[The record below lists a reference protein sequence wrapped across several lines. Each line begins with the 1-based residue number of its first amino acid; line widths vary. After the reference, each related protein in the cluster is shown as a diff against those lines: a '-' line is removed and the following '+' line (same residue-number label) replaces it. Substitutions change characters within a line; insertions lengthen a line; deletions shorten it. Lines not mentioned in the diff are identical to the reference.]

1 MPRNLQYGIVNVEA
15 CGWRRV
21 SQLDG
26 GTISWVCMA
35 ASTAVRSTTLQ
46 NEKKRTYVRTTRA
59 VLPPKIP
66 ALWSE
71 RTRSDISRVFSMNY
85 RRISVRQVLCGNY
98 FIYTLSYIFY
108 SPLMLRHRAD
118 GGIAKY
124 CILRYTWF
132 RRQKHVTSST
142 CRHGLERSRVKS
154 SPTNIPLYLWYI
166 LWKKRTP
173 PCNIELVTT
182 WRNPFLIYKLYAIVN
197 DKIVPLQERGGLG
210 NDCWEVPVG
219 YS

>member
-1 MPRNLQYGIVNVEA
+1 MEFTIRNSERGSLWWATSFTI
-15 CGWRRV
+15 GWRDYFV
-21 SQLDG
+21 G
-26 GTISWVCMA
+26 MYGEY
-35 ASTAVRSTTLQ
+35 VRSSSTTMQ

-71 RTRSDISRVFSMNY
+71 RTRSAMSRVFSMNY
-85 RRISVRQVLCGNY
+85 RCISVRQVPRGNY

-142 CRHGLERSRVKS
+142 CRHSLERSRVKS
-154 SPTNIPLYLWYI
+154 STTNIPLYLWYV
-166 LWKKRTP
+166 L
-173 PCNIELVTT
+173 CE
-182 WRNPFLIYKLYAIVN
+182 
-197 DKIVPLQERGGLG
+197 
-210 NDCWEVPVG
+210 
-219 YS
+219 YSTEGT